1 MKNNVK
7 VILFYVLLIAAIFVA
22 VLAMMGNPS
31 SNEEPI
37 FSDIMQ
43 YFEEDRVKEFEVSSE
58 NVLTLIVYKTD
69 KAGLLMPEDVANAKT
84 EKINYKLRDIELFRA
99 EFEKYQNN
107 KNLEKYDYKPLAS
120 YVWMSLIPTILTI
133 VAGFFLVM
141 YMMKQMN
148 KREGGMMS
156 FGKAKAHMPDNDK
169 NKVTFADVAGAEEEK
184 EELVE
189 IVEFL
194 KDPQHLPFCKATEKC
209 ERTSTFRI
217 SLYEA
222 PPIIIS
228 PSLGSKSPASNLIRV
243 LFPLPVP
250 PIKAICSPCFTVSER
265 FSRTFLVESGY
276 VKERLLISISK
287 PFGTSP
293 SPSGIVSSSGLE

>member
-120 YVWMSLIPTILTI
+120 YVWMSLIPTILTTTI
-133 VAGFFLVM
+133 
-141 YMMKQMN
+141 N
-148 KREGGMMS
+148 TT
-156 FGKAKAHMPDNDK
+156 N
-169 NKVTFADVAGAEEEK
+169 
-184 EELVE
+184 
-189 IVEFL
+189 
-194 KDPQHLPFCKATEKC
+194 AT
-209 ERTSTFRI
+209 
-217 SLYEA
+217 
-222 PPIIIS
+222 IIIFLFFIKIS
-228 PSLGSKSPASNLIRV
+228 PYLFKIHLIIHFY
-243 LFPLPVP
+243 L
-250 PIKAICSPCFTVSER
+250 
-265 FSRTFLVESGY
+265 
-276 VKERLLISISK
+276 
-287 PFGTSP
+287 
-293 SPSGIVSSSGLE
+293 

>member
-99 EFEKYQNN
+99 EFEKARDGTHSAD
-107 KNLEKYDYKPLAS
+107 LHPLFVHS
-120 YVWMSLIPTILTI
+120 VS
-133 VAGFFLVM
+133 
-141 YMMKQMN
+141 
-148 KREGGMMS
+148 
-156 FGKAKAHMPDNDK
+156 
-169 NKVTFADVAGAEEEK
+169 
-184 EELVE
+184 
-189 IVEFL
+189 
-194 KDPQHLPFCKATEKC
+194 KC
-209 ERTSTFRI
+209 HRKSVH
-217 SLYEA
+217 
-222 PPIIIS
+222 
-228 PSLGSKSPASNLIRV
+228 SKSYAKHCADNKKFKV
-243 LFPLPVP
+243 HFV
-250 PIKAICSPCFTVSER
+250 
-265 FSRTFLVESGY
+265 FS
-276 VKERLLISISK
+276 
-287 PFGTSP
+287 
-293 SPSGIVSSSGLE
+293 